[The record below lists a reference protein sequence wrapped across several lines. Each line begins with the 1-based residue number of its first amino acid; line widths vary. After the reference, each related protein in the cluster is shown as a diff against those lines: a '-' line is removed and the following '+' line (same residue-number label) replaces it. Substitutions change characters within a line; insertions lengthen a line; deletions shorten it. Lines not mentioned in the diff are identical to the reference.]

1 MKKVVVTPEIQPI
14 FRRTL
19 RTLTFFDQSELIII
33 SENQSRKYDTEQVI
47 RQIIE
52 FSPSL
57 VITQDKDL
65 ASICINLLGCPK
77 VILLRDCQPSCDRT
91 FLSNALDISAFMTSS
106 AKLFT
111 M

>member
-1 MKKVVVTPEIQPI
+1 MNKVVVTPEIQPI

-19 RTLTFFDQSELIII
+19 TFFDKSELIII
-33 SENQSRKYDTEQVI
+33 SENQSKKYDSGEVI
-47 RQIIE
+47 QQIIE

-65 ASICINLLGCPK
+65 ASICVNLLGCVK

-91 FLSNALDISAFMTSS
+91 FLSNALDISAFMASN
-106 AKLFT
+106 ARLFT